1 MSIETLSISE
11 SPCNNCYESYC
22 YKNCD
27 EYVKWEENVNLV
39 IKTLEEKNLINFMLP
54 KEVIEDGSGYGKT
67 CDKKQYICPNC
78 GKIISRVICTKVEKP
93 NHCYRCGQ
101 LLKFKGDK

>member
-1 MSIETLSISE
+1 MSTEKLTILEN
-11 SPCNNCYESYC
+11 PCHNCYESYC

-27 EYVKWEENVNLV
+27 KYTEWEHAVEDVKEIIEERGL
-39 IKTLEEKNLINFMLP
+39 TRFFLP

-78 GKIISRVICTKVEKP
+78 KKIISRVICTKVNKP
-93 NHCYRCGQ
+93 MYCYRCGQ